1 MKESPLMP
9 ALLDPRRTVA
19 AMVAVA
25 MSAALITFALI
36 VSDSFRAQLTAS
48 ARASVG
54 DADAVVL
61 VDPRDTTAGGRLSA
75 QTVQEASQADGAA
88 AVRLYTEGNVSV
100 RHHGGVSDTSAIVLD
115 VPEPTGGTEL
125 VQGRLPEGTGEIAV
139 SPYFLQHEEELGAG
153 PGTTVGS
160 TITLASGDPDSGQT
174 STATTSTATIVGV
187 VQPGAEITRN
197 DPNGIS
203 HIFATAEEQAELG
216 LSQDPAVLYVT
227 AQPGTS
233 AGELVSTLTR
243 AVTAV
248 QPGVEVYTASD
259 IITMRAQSAG
269 AISSNALNLLQL
281 ITPVCAVVA
290 GIVIA
295 TTFTTLVARQ
305 TRQVGLLRCV
315 GATRRQ
321 VMASVLRTA
330 TLTGLAGSVAGAAAG
345 TGLAALV
352 ISSGVIEG
360 VGTGHLTMSWRSLAL
375 AVLIGTVVTLVSVL
389 RPAYQATQISPLVAL
404 RGEAAGSGSPRRRR
418 RLVAVSGAAVI
429 ILGLGLLWGG
439 ATWRALQV
447 LVTGAVVVVLGV
459 MILLP
464 TLVTRVSCLAE
475 ALSGGPRR
483 PVLQLATRNLARSP
497 RRSAAT
503 AASLLVCV
511 AVAAAMATGVSVFTA
526 SWGSYVTSRS
536 PVDIIVGDLATDQD
550 AEAVTAQV
558 QAVEGV
564 ETAVAVPT
572 LDVQMT
578 SASTDV
584 DDQAV
589 TVIATDQGT
598 VAPVLR
604 SPEVLEDL
612 DDHTLVL
619 ESVYEIPDGTQV
631 TLTGPEGS
639 ADLTVRVNPG
649 ASDALVTPA
658 VAQQLVGDAPTASTL
673 WVRASG
679 EITDQAPAA
688 AVREALEGTGLYVA
702 DFMESRS
709 GLTDEVVQVAAAVG
723 AMLVFTLLIALSGMA
738 STTSMSVLERTREI
752 GVLRATGTQRGEV
765 RRLFLTEGLLT
776 TLLGGGIGLV
786 LGCGVGVAGA
796 AALLN
801 NGEGSPLS
809 VPVWLG
815 PGLLIIL
822 LAAVAVGVLASLRPA
837 ETASSI
843 PPVQALAQD

>member
-1 MKESPLMP
+1 MP

-19 AMVAVA
+19 AVVAVA

-36 VSDSFRAQLTAS
+36 VSDSFRSQLTAD

-54 DADAVVL
+54 EADAVVL
-61 VDPRDTTAGGRLSA
+61 VDPRDTTADGRLSGQA
-75 QTVQEASQADGAA
+75 VQEASQADGAA

-100 RHHGGVSDTSAIVLD
+100 RHHGGLSDTSAIVLD

-125 VQGRLPEGTGEIAV
+125 VQGRLPERTGEIAV
-139 SPYFLQHEEELGAG
+139 SPSFLQHEEELGAG
-153 PGTTVGS
+153 TGTTVGS
-160 TITLASGDPDSGQT
+160 TITLASGDPDSEQT

-233 AGELVSTLTR
+233 AGELVATLTR

-259 IITMRAQSAG
+259 IITMRAQNAG
-269 AISSNALNLLQL
+269 ATSSNALNLLQL

-321 VMASVLRTA
+321 VLASVLRTA

-352 ISSGVIEG
+352 INSGVIEG
-360 VGTGHLTMSWRSLAL
+360 VGTGHLTVSWRSLAL

-389 RPAYQATQISPLVAL
+389 RPAYQATRVSPLVAL
-404 RGEAAGSGSPRRRR
+404 TGEAAGSGSPRRRR
-418 RLVAVSGAAVI
+418 RLATVSGAAVI
-429 ILGLGLLWGG
+429 VLGLGLLWGG

-459 MILLP
+459 MVLLP
-464 TLVTRVSCLAE
+464 TLVTRVSRLAE

-483 PVLQLATRNLARSP
+483 PVLQLATRNLARNP

-564 ETAVAVPT
+564 ETAVAVPS

-578 SASTDV
+578 SASAEVDEDV
-584 DDQAV
+584 DDQTV
-589 TVIATDQGT
+589 TVIATDQEA
-598 VAPVLR
+598 VSPVLR
-604 SPEVLEDL
+604 SLEVLEDL

-649 ASDALVTPA
+649 ASEALVTPA
-658 VAQQLVGDAPTASTL
+658 VAKQLAGDAPTASTL

-752 GVLRATGTQRGEV
+752 GVLRATGTQRAEV
-765 RRLFLTEGLLT
+765 RSLFVSEGVLTA
-776 TLLGGGIGLV
+776 LLGGGIGLV

-809 VPVWLG
+809 VPVWLA

-822 LAAVAVGVLASLRPA
+822 LAAAAVGVLASLRPA
-837 ETASSI
+837 GAASRV
-843 PPVQALAQD
+843 PPVQALAVD